1 MRRQKRGKA
10 RTFTVECKAVA
21 RMSDIHDA
29 FGATDPAHRRR
40 RVGCGRKARGKSRNF
55 TRKCGFFDR
64 PARRAER
71 VMRAAMMD
79 VGEQRFL
86 MLLLWWSA
94 GLDQWLNGRRQAG
107 EQSRPPNV

>member
-55 TRKCGFFDR
+55 TRKCGFVDR
-64 PARRAER
+64 PDCRAER
-71 VMRAAMMD
+71 VLREEMLE
-79 VGEQRFL
+79 VGEQQFL
-86 MLLLWWSA
+86 MLLLVLVA
-94 GLDQWLNGRRQAG
+94 ELDECRS
-107 EQSRPPNV
+107 EE